1 MSGRPS
7 DTVVQENPGK
17 SGITPKLPDRP
28 VARLQTGSLASVRS
42 LPVMCVSEQIEPR
55 QLTRVRPL
63 PRRQER
69 FRWPQEMLAKPEP
82 HSIRAGSLPRVHAA
96 SAIRN
101 PRSGSPAVRL
111 RHRAGGAF
119 MPVFAMDL
127 RSVRTRDEQGAQCP
141 ASGPDGPEFRMPQVR
156 SARVPSFRQ
165 CAFRPACA
173 GADPECRSTGIL
185 PSSPRCSCQDA

>member
-28 VARLQTGSLASVRS
+28 VARLQTGSPASVRS
-42 LPVMCVSEQIEPR
+42 WPIMRVSEQIELR
-55 QLTRVRPL
+55 QLTRVARSL
-63 PRRQER
+63 ADRNVFDGRRR
-69 FRWPQEMLAKPEP
+69 CSRKPEP

-141 ASGPDGPEFRMPQVR
+141 ASGPDGPEFRMPRVR
-156 SARVPSFRQ
+156 GARVPSFRQ

-173 GADPECRSTGIL
+173 GADPEHRSTGTL
-185 PSSPRCSCQDA
+185 PSSPRCSGQDA